1 MVLLIMLWKKIID
14 FNKEFTV
21 ITGETGAGKSI
32 IFGAIEVLIGT
43 RSSNK
48 VLKNP
53 KSKCVVEGVFSMNES
68 IVKQL
73 VKMDLDIEDDLIIR
87 REIKQNGNSRSFIN
101 DSPVKLEQLKLI
113 SQYILEING
122 QHLVS
127 KMGSLNFKYGFIDS
141 FINAKNIFFNY
152 SEAFLN
158 YVESI
163 DNQERII
170 KKVHNLNEKKDFFMT
185 ELWAWRVE
193 VKIRTTI
200 EIKIYILNLMSLDS

>member
-1 MVLLIMLWKKIID
+1 MLQKLSITNYALISKKIID

-32 IFGAIEVLIGT
+32 IFGAIELLIGT

-53 KSKCVVEGVFSMNES
+53 KSKCVVEGVFSMNEN

-141 FINAKNIFFNY
+141 FINDKNIFFNY
-152 SEAFLN
+152 SKARGI
-158 YVESI
+158 VA
-163 DNQERII
+163 R
-170 KKVHNLNEKKDFFMT
+170 NLITRSSFEC
-185 ELWAWRVE
+185 L
-193 VKIRTTI
+193 
-200 EIKIYILNLMSLDS
+200 